1 MTAEELAFTK
11 SSIGQSDARNY
22 ESGFQKAGFLSRILD
37 YDLPANYPK
46 RQNEMLAKMT
56 LADVN
61 TVNRQYLPTIDNM
74 NIVLVGDKA
83 KVWDGVQK
91 LGYEII
97 ELDANGDPVQ

>member
-1 MTAEELAFTK
+1 M
-11 SSIGQSDARNY
+11 
-22 ESGFQKAGFLSRILD
+22 
-37 YDLPANYPK
+37 
-46 RQNEMLAKMT
+46 RQNGMLAKMT